1 MVTSYS
7 NSNVKGGLSGGEAEA
22 LVGSKPKPLLFCP
35 IWKSENHPPGNTC
48 HCHSG
53 IQEIME
59 DGYNVL
65 FIIKKAWPILYIY
78 ISSNSVDIKW
88 KRRFADEKFKIN
100 QN

>member
-1 MVTSYS
+1 MVTSNS
-7 NSNVKGGLSGGEAEA
+7 NSSVKGGLSGGEAEA

-53 IQEIME
+53 IQEIMD

-65 FIIKKAWPILYIY
+65 FRIKRTWPI
-78 ISSNSVDIKW
+78 
-88 KRRFADEKFKIN
+88 
-100 QN
+100 